1 MPRHDSSCESSR
13 VESLLA
19 DIIIMQWICFLFGT
33 RPPNTKAAAAAAAA
47 KWKRCHKSKRS
58 TAAAPATG
66 WNGRECCCLCL
77 CCCCDS
83 QSIAGGWWKG
93 GGGWMVGK
101 ALSLSL
107 SLANHKSVK
116 YDLPLAC
123 AASAWTCTRALAL
136 GWIAAAVAADA
147 DSVHE
152 MSASS
157 KPAQSAMRSPV
168 AAIFD
173 CLRSCQRLDSGC
185 QRLLDVARGWQLLP
199 EVANDCLLLPTFA
212 KGC

>member
-13 VESLLA
+13 VESSRSWPTSSLCSGFAFCLVHA
-19 DIIIMQWICFLFGT
+19 HQT
-33 RPPNTKAAAAAAAA
+33 QRRPRPRQQQSESDATNQNDQQQLPRRPVEMDANVAAAAAAAILEHS
-47 KWKRCHKSKRS
+47 RRMV
-58 TAAAPATG
+58 
-66 WNGRECCCLCL
+66 E
-77 CCCCDS
+77 
-83 QSIAGGWWKG
+83 G
-93 GGGWMVGK
+93 GGGRMVGK